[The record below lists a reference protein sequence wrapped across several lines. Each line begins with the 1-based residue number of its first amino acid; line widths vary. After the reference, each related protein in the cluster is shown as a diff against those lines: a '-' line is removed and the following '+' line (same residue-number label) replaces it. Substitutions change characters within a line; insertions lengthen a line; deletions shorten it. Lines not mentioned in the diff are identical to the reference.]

1 MLFRKKDDE
10 ENEFNIQTDDIL
22 IVFDSDNLT
31 SDINYITHIDDES
44 VTVDGLYKVPIADC
58 DITTGRNGRNF
69 FYKAPQK
76 SIQETE
82 RLARLEKS
90 IVLTQ
95 ITAYEPP
102 LMPNS
107 IDWIKGLL
115 FAMLF
120 LAFIIIAFK

>member
-31 SDINYITHIDDES
+31 SDINYITYIDDES